1 MSRFGLLFRGVFIV
15 SVALYPFLV
24 FFGLRYLPPGTLALV
39 LALFLAFRFGVLTAE
54 EKPVVY
60 PMLVVLMSFAVLVAF
75 LDSQRLL
82 LAYPALVNLFLA
94 ITFASS
100 LRDGSSILLSL
111 VKARKVKIGEYVP
124 RYLARLTLVWVFF
137 FVVNGLIAVWTS
149 MQSMELWVIYNGLIS
164 YIAAGFLIIGELI
177 FRIYYKKRM
186 GVTGDDRT

>member
-75 LDSQRLL
+75 LDSQRL
-82 LAYPALVNLFLA
+82 
-94 ITFASS
+94 S
-100 LRDGSSILLSL
+100 LIH
-111 VKARKVKIGEYVP
+111 I
-124 RYLARLTLVWVFF
+124 
-137 FVVNGLIAVWTS
+137 
-149 MQSMELWVIYNGLIS
+149 
-164 YIAAGFLIIGELI
+164 
-177 FRIYYKKRM
+177 
-186 GVTGDDRT
+186 